1 MTGCFENFVLIHLRR
16 IDEKL
21 DRLAEDM
28 RDLKVRTT
36 AVETQIGHLHVADAG
51 ISGRLDRI
59 EARLDRIERRLDLVG
74 SELR

>member
-1 MTGCFENFVLIHLRR
+1 
-16 IDEKL
+16 
-21 DRLAEDM
+21 M

-36 AVETQIGHLHVADAG
+36 VVETQIGHLHVADAG